1 MEKKEMIYQYI
12 HNETMKKIQNDDF
25 QNLGFDSL
33 DIAQKLKM
41 DRANASRLLNKLF
54 NEGRLIKQLDRPVLF
69 FERES
74 LENYDSN
81 IFIPSVLQKNQ
92 KITDFFRP
100 VIKNENNIVNSFS
113 RYIINTPQSK
123 MSIPV
128 EQAKSAIL
136 YPEGLNILIIGEQ
149 GSGRLQFARS
159 IHNFAKEKEII
170 DSDQKINI
178 IECLNYADQNPES
191 FLRFIFGENI
201 QSSGKEKKGALH
213 QSKKKYCHFQ

>member
-74 LENYDSN
+74 
-81 IFIPSVLQKNQ
+81 
-92 KITDFFRP
+92 
-100 VIKNENNIVNSFS
+100 
-113 RYIINTPQSK
+113 
-123 MSIPV
+123 
-128 EQAKSAIL
+128 
-136 YPEGLNILIIGEQ
+136 
-149 GSGRLQFARS
+149 
-159 IHNFAKEKEII
+159 H
-170 DSDQKINI
+170 
-178 IECLNYADQNPES
+178 
-191 FLRFIFGENI
+191 
-201 QSSGKEKKGALH
+201 
-213 QSKKKYCHFQ
+213 